1 MESRAVWEKYWH
13 ELICTREDVAWW
25 PQSDSSVHQFLY
37 FTAGRPINSSFPFVC
52 PSLSVWTDIYNTE
65 LKCAMSELAFN
76 SPILPSHP
84 CPAVFPFLSRGDV
97 SLCLLVSVNSL
108 NLVSWPDWMDGCFS
122 PSPHPS
128 TPSAERHSVKDW
140 QDRERERERLQSW
153 QAPATLLAGLIVD
166 RKSGSRVSH
175 VTPMGWCLAQW
186 SIVERGGDY
195 THSKP
200 YSF

>member
-1 MESRAVWEKYWH
+1 MTSIWFKRPPVPLFYSRKTDK
-13 ELICTREDVAWW
+13 LI
-25 PQSDSSVHQFLY
+25 
-37 FTAGRPINSSFPFVC
+37 FPLC

-65 LKCAMSELAFN
+65 LKYAMSELAFN

-97 SLCLLVSVNSL
+97 YAELCAIPPGLCKLLRPCLLAGLNGWLFFSL
-108 NLVSWPDWMDGCFS
+108 
-122 PSPHPS
+122 PSPQYTIS
-128 TPSAERHSVKDW
+128 RTALSKRLAG
-140 QDRERERERLQSW
+140 QRERERERLQSW